1 MQPAT
6 SAYPPSL
13 LQSRGSLILAA
24 CVFFLVFVSLKD
36 YREEN
41 KSFLRS
47 HGVED
52 ETIEQAV
59 PKTARERY
67 AEQKALAEKQKY
79 ADSALGALVKIA
91 HSQRSTWPSTLT
103 SEEEIALEKWLEYA
117 TEKIPKVEG

>member
-1 MQPAT
+1 MATYCHERQEQKEVMQPAT

-67 AEQKALAEKQKY
+67 AEQKVRVCEE
-79 ADSALGALVKIA
+79 
-91 HSQRSTWPSTLT
+91 RSD
-103 SEEEIALEKWLEYA
+103 
-117 TEKIPKVEG
+117 